1 MNGRVDCI
9 SARFIL
15 ILQILWNPF
24 SLSTLTIFPFF
35 KGIQSDNCRV
45 DNIKNGYR
53 FKLGLDQDNIKPL
66 GVLQSLESCSKLCCN
81 SKQFQYGLYDGSYCY
96 GVICTGNTDTRCTLR
111 RDGNAK
117 YTIFKIVRQRNKKSK
132 RKKHKSKYMVFIGF
146 NQ

>member
-1 MNGRVDCI
+1 MVGQN
-9 SARFIL
+9 AF
-15 ILQILWNPF
+15 LQIYINF
-24 SLSTLTIFPFF
+24 TDFMKSILSQYFNFISFF

-81 SKQFQYGLYDGSYCY
+81 SNQFQYGLYDGSYCY
-96 GVICTGNTDTRCTLR
+96 GIICTGNTDTRCTLR